1 MLRALL
7 SQLVCPD
14 ALLGTPPADGLVSL
28 SKIARIGCLRGGLAP
43 PGSSARAAPDR
54 RDRSRRRPR
63 GPGAAGRPSK
73 REGGNLL
80 SAGDAADD
88 AIVEEPS

>member
-1 MLRALL
+1 MSLRSRGPRKRRSAAQAAPSTPYLGLL
-7 SQLVCPD
+7 CPG
-14 ALLGTPPADGLVSL
+14 LPRLVSRVQPL
-28 SKIARIGCLRGGLAP
+28 
-43 PGSSARAAPDR
+43 DR
-54 RDRSRRRPR
+54 WSRSRRRPR